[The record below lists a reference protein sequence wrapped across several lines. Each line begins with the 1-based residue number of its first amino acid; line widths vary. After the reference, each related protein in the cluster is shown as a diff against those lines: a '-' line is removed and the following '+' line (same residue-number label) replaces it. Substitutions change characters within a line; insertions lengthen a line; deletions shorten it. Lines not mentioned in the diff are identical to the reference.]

1 MSRIPCNVNK
11 DLLPLYVDDVC
22 SEESKSMVE
31 EHLAGCE
38 ECQTYYDAL
47 KAGIPQE
54 KIEEEK
60 EELMSEEKMRAAA
73 VSVIKAAKK
82 EISKS
87 QVRKA
92 AGIVAAMFI
101 AWFLLEGING
111 SYMGGWLEKI
121 PIFDIRL
128 KADDIR
134 VTEMYELK
142 NGYLYITVKSDKRSQ
157 MCYAGNLQEIID
169 EKNGFTGEYK
179 GFFGLENAPLA
190 IDSIPME
197 SYSFIFPLSK
207 RVKEYGGEIKERE
220 NSAIYLEGKGDKQI
234 KVWEKGQKVE
244 KAPPEIE
251 AEAREEIEKTDAWLK
266 EDNTVRKGEITYA
279 DAAEDAASNVYI
291 ISRDKEEK

>member
-1 MSRIPCNVNK
+1 MSKIPCNVNK
-11 DLLPLYVDDVC
+11 DLLPLYVDNVC
-22 SEESKSMVE
+22 SEESRGMVE
-31 EHLAGCE
+31 EHLAGCG
-38 ECQTYYDAL
+38 ECRKYYDAL
-47 KAGIPQE
+47 KEGIPQE

-60 EELMSEEKMRAAA
+60 EELMSEEKMREAA
-73 VSVIKAAKK
+73 VSVIKTAKK

-87 QVRKA
+87 QVRKV
-92 AGIVAAMFI
+92 AGIVAVMII
-101 AWFLLEGING
+101 ALFLLEGLNG

-142 NGYLYITVKSDKRSQ
+142 NGYLYVTVESDKKSR

-179 GFFGLENAPLA
+179 GFFGLENVPLD

-207 RVKEYGGEIKERE
+207 RVKEYDGEIRERE

-251 AEAREEIEKTDAWLK
+251 AEAKKEIEKTDAWLK
-266 EDNTVRKGEITYA
+266 EDNTVREGEITA
-279 DAAEDAASNVYI
+279 VDASEDAASNVYI